1 MGLRNAS
8 AFQGSAAS
16 SGDKKAGAGMV
27 ILFVREYNLPGLQNT
42 HLKMKGCVNMIV
54 GIPKEIK
61 AQENRVA
68 ATPAGVASFV
78 AAGHKVLVERGA
90 GEGSGF
96 TDEEYSQ
103 AGADIFGEPRD
114 IYAGADL
121 IYKVKEPL
129 EPEYSLLREGQ
140 VLFTYLHLAPD
151 PNQTQALI
159 NSKVTAIAYETVQL
173 DNGSLPLLAPMSEIA
188 GKLSVQI
195 GANLLLKHY
204 NGSGVLLGGLP
215 GVAPAHVVIIG
226 GGISGTGAARIA
238 CGLGARVTVIDLS
251 LDRLAYLND
260 ILPGRVSTLMS
271 NPLSI
276 AYAVA
281 EADLLIGAVLIPG
294 AKAPRLV
301 TKDMVKSMRPGSV
314 IVDISI
320 DQGGIVETIDRLT
333 SHDDPYYIRY
343 GVTHYSVPNMPGAV
357 PRTSTFALSNATM
370 PYALLV
376 ANLGAEG
383 AMRKSPA
390 LLRGLSVYKGDVVC
404 KAVAEAQGLTYVLP
418 LID

>member
-1 MGLRNAS
+1 
-8 AFQGSAAS
+8 
-16 SGDKKAGAGMV
+16 
-27 ILFVREYNLPGLQNT
+27 
-42 HLKMKGCVNMIV
+42 MKGCVDMII

-68 ATPAGVASFV
+68 ATPAGVAGFV
-78 AAGHKVLVERGA
+78 AAGHKVLVETRA

-103 AGADIFGEPRD
+103 AGADIFDNPRD
-114 IYAGADL
+114 IYAAADM

-129 EPEYSLLREGQ
+129 EPEYPLLREGQ
-140 VLFTYLHLAPD
+140 IIFTYLHLAPD
-151 PNQTQALI
+151 PAQTQALI
-159 NSKVTAIAYETVQL
+159 KSKVTAIAYEMVQL
-173 DNGSLPLLAPMSEIA
+173 GNGSLPLLAPMSEIA

-204 NGSGVLLGGLP
+204 HGCGILLGGLP

-226 GGISGTGAARIA
+226 GGISGTGAAKIA

-251 LDRLAYLND
+251 LERLAYLND
-260 ILPGRVSTLMS
+260 ILPGRISTLMS
-271 NPLSI
+271 TPLTI
-276 AYAVA
+276 ARAVA
-281 EADLLIGAVLIPG
+281 DADLLIGAVLIPG
-294 AKAPRLV
+294 ARAPRLV
-301 TKDMVKSMRPGSV
+301 TGEMVKSMRPGSV

-333 SHDDPYYIRY
+333 SHDDPYFIKY
-343 GVTHYSVPNMPGAV
+343 GVSHYSVPNMPGAV

-370 PYALLV
+370 PYALLI

-383 AMRKSPA
+383 AMRKNPA
-390 LLRGLSVYKGDVVC
+390 LLKGLSVYKGDVVC
-404 KAVAEAQGLTYVLP
+404 KAVAEAQGLTYVPPQL
-418 LID
+418 D